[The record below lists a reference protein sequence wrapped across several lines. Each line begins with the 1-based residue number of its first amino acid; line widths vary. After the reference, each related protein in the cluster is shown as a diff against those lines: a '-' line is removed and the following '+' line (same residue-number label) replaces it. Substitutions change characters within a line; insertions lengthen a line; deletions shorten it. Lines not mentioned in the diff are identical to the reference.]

1 MLKRARDGG
10 FTIVEL
16 LVSVALFAAVIIAV
30 SGSFLV
36 IVDSYKKITAQRE
49 NIDNLSTAMESM
61 VRGLKTGMNFHCE
74 VSPSAPANITDPRD
88 CPSGGKYIA
97 FKRVKDSHIIQYKFV
112 PCTGVAPEPLY
123 CGQLQRSDDYSTF
136 YPVTDD
142 PSIMQ
147 VSLFNFYVVG
157 TTPLTD
163 TGNDITQ
170 PKVNIVMKGTVGG
183 QLKRSSAFNIQTTI
197 TQRRPDI
204 Q

>member
-1 MLKRARDGG
+1 MRRRAADGG

-16 LVSVALFAAVIIAV
+16 LVSVALFATVIIAV

-49 NIDNLSTAMESM
+49 NIDNLSTSLESM

-74 VSPSAPANITDPRD
+74 VTPPASAPADIATPRD
-88 CPSGGKYIA
+88 CASGGKYIA
-97 FKRVKDSHIIQYKFV
+97 FKRVTDNNIIQYKFES
-112 PCTGVAPEPLY
+112 GRLW
-123 CGQLQRSDDYSTF
+123 RSDNFATF

-147 VSLFNFYVVG
+147 VGLFNFYVVG

-163 TGNDITQ
+163 TGVDITQ

-183 QLKRSSAFNIQTTI
+183 QLKRSSSFNIQTTI

>member
-1 MLKRARDGG
+1 MPKHVSNGG
-10 FTIVEL
+10 FTLVEL
-16 LVSVALFAAVIIAV
+16 IVAVALFAVVFVAV

-36 IVDSYKKITAQRE
+36 IVDSYRKITAQRE

-74 VSPSAPANITDPRD
+74 VNAPASDPAPGDNASPQD
-88 CPSGGKYIA
+88 CSSGGKYIA
-97 FKRVKDSHIIQYKFV
+97 FKRVTDNNVIQYKFQ
-112 PCTGVAPEPLY
+112 T
-123 CGQLQRSDDYSTF
+123 GQLWRSDDYAPF

-142 PSIMQ
+142 PAVMQ
-147 VSLFNFYVVG
+147 ISLFKFYVVG

-163 TGNDITQ
+163 SGSDITQ
-170 PKVNIVMKGTVGG
+170 PKVNVVMKGTVGG
-183 QLKRSSAFNIQTTI
+183 MARRSSTFNIQTTI